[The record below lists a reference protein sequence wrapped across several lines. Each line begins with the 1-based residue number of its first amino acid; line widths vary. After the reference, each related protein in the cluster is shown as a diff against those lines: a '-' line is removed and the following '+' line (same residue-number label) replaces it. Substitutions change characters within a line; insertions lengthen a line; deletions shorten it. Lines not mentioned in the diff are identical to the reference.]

1 MSRILTLQRQA
12 RELGRLRTGT
22 FDGRRPVRSDTWV
35 ISSHSEEYV
44 DAAAAV
50 WGGKPEKW
58 QPQGNGAEQYRVI
71 TTSKVIDAI
80 LPPGDPLSQ
89 AYEMWNRG
97 GCQRR
102 CDGITELLSDN
113 PCVCRAKFG
122 EDFHEEKAGTVCNM
136 TTRLNV
142 MLPAMPDIGVWRAET
157 HSFYAANELAG
168 HVDTIRGLVGQQTMV
183 PVRLRIEQRTRV
195 SGGQTK
201 HFPVIALELR
211 GVTAGQVLAV
221 GGGSDG
227 GLVQLSGGA
236 RPLELTAAD
245 TEPATAAAP
254 AGPVPDY
261 LRAARACTSL
271 VGVQE
276 VWNRADAAGDLTPE
290 LKAQLKPIGD
300 AWIANEQRAASG
312 AASVVVAEPVG
323 DPDELWSLIVA
334 KTPNGWTTA
343 QLENDLTE
351 FTGGVSPADA
361 TAADLA
367 KYLEQL
373 RAGAR

>member
-22 FDGRRPVRSDTWV
+22 FDGRKPSRSDTWV
-35 ISSHSEEYV
+35 ISCHSEEYIE
-44 DAAAAV
+44 AAAAV

-58 QPQGNGAEQYRVI
+58 QPQGNGAQQWRVI
-71 TTSKVIDAI
+71 TTSKAIDAI

-113 PCVCRAKFG
+113 PCVCRAKYG
-122 EDFHEEKAGTVCNM
+122 EDFHEQKAGTVCNM

-195 SGGQTK
+195 AGGQTK

-211 GVTAGQVLAV
+211 GITAGQVLAV
-221 GGGSDG
+221 AGNNE
-227 GLVQLSGGA
+227 GLVSLAGGV
-236 RPLELTAAD
+236 RPLELTSA
-245 TEPATAAAP
+245 TPAEQ
-254 AGPVPDY
+254 VPDY
-261 LRAARACTSL
+261 LRAARAAHSL
-271 VGVQE
+271 AQVQE
-276 VWNRADAAGDLTPE
+276 IWNQAEAAGHLTDE
-290 LKAQLKPIGD
+290 LREQLKPIGD
-300 AWIANEQRAASG
+300 ALAKAAHERQVAG
-312 AASVVVAEPVG
+312 EVVAAVEQDG
-323 DPDELWSLIVA
+323 DPDELWALIVA
-334 KTPNGWTTA
+334 KAPDGWTTEYLSEDFA
-343 QLENDLTE
+343 MWAE
-351 FTGGVSPADA
+351 GVIPADA
-361 TAADLA
+361 DAETLA
-367 KYLEQL
+367 GYLAEL
-373 RAGAR
+373 KAGKR

>member
-22 FDGRRPVRSDTWV
+22 FDGRKPMRSDTWV
-35 ISSHSEEYV
+35 VSSHSEEYIE
-44 DAAAAV
+44 AAAAV

-58 QPQGNGAEQYRVI
+58 QPQGNGAQQWRVI
-71 TTSKVIDAI
+71 TGSKAIDAI

-113 PCVCRAKFG
+113 PCVCRAKYG
-122 EDFHEEKAGTVCNM
+122 EDFHEQKAGLVCNM

-221 GGGSDG
+221 GGGDN
-227 GLVQLSGGA
+227 GLVQIAGGA
-236 RPLELTAAD
+236 RPLELTAA
-245 TEPATAAAP
+245 TPAAP
-254 AGPVPDY
+254 PSMPDY
-261 LRAARACTSL
+261 LAAARACYDL
-271 VGVQE
+271 AGVQE
-276 VWNRADAAGDLTPE
+276 VWKHADAAGHLTDE
-290 LKAQLKPIGD
+290 LKALLKPIGD
-300 AWIANEQRAASG
+300 ALAANPRQRPDESTPDAGAS
-312 AASVVVAEPVG
+312 S
-323 DPDELWSLIVA
+323 DELWQLIVMNV
-334 KTPNGWTTA
+334 PDGWTTSFLDA
-343 QLENDLTE
+343 DFLEWSE
-351 FTGGVSPADA
+351 GVIPADA
-361 TAADLA
+361 STDVLTGYLA
-367 KYLEQL
+367 QL
-373 RAGAR
+373 KAGLR